1 MKLKAR
7 LSRIFTLKK
16 VKAVYETGTEVRE
29 EVKEIHHERKGDD
42 YYVRYDTI
50 ATTSPTDKLTAE
62 VAFVGS
68 MIN

>member
-1 MKLKAR
+1 MKFKSR
-7 LSRIFTLKK
+7 LAQIFSLRK

-29 EVKEIHHERKGDD
+29 EVRGIHHDRKGDD

-50 ATTSPTDKLTAE
+50 DTTSPRDRLTAE